1 MLFPLFS
8 SSNSSERRMNKNTS
22 PIQTSDER
30 TARTAANK
38 REAEHD
44 AELVRRFLAGDEP
57 AFVEITTRY
66 REKIFSVAISLL
78 RNRADAEEIVQDT
91 FVRAYRGL
99 KNFRG
104 DSSLAT
110 WLHRIAVNLSRN
122 RYWFF
127 YRRARHATL
136 SLDCPITDDN
146 SADFSELIATEDP
159 SPARAA
165 TATEF
170 SALVTTCMEQLEPS
184 HREILTLR
192 TILNRSY
199 SEIASALGIE
209 EGTVKSRIARARGR
223 LRCLMAEACPEF
235 SPEADPSEWFEP
247 NRQGGRLVAA
257 T

>member
-8 SSNSSERRMNKNTS
+8 STNGSDRRSNKNPADT
-22 PIQTSDER
+22 PSDER
-30 TARTAANK
+30 SARTAANK
-38 REAEHD
+38 REAAHD
-44 AELVRRFLAGDEP
+44 AELVHRFLAGDES
-57 AFVEITTRY
+57 AFVEITARY

-91 FVRAYRGL
+91 FIRAYRGL

-127 YRRARHATL
+127 YRRARHNTL

-146 SADFSELIATEDP
+146 SADFSELIATEEP
-159 SPARAA
+159 SPSRSA

-170 SALVTTCMEQLEPS
+170 STLVTTCMEQLEPS

-192 TILNRSY
+192 TSLNRSY

-223 LRCLMAEACPEF
+223 LRSLMAEACPEF

-247 NRQGGRLVAA
+247 NRQSGRLVAA
-257 T
+257 P